1 MSNHGRTVL
10 AILKAS
16 RGFLEERGIR
26 DARRPCDLLM
36 ARLLNC
42 KPLELF
48 FKFDL
53 VPNDK
58 LLAAMRRGVK
68 RLAKGEPVQYIL
80 GEWDFMEHTFK
91 VDRRTLIPRPETEL
105 LVQRVLECEA
115 LWRREQPFVVDMGT
129 GTGCIAISLALAKP
143 KGRYLGIDV
152 SRDAL
157 ELAAEN
163 AARLQATDRVAFSD
177 RELSDL
183 IEPDSVS
190 ALVGNLPYVP
200 TADYEQLPTH
210 IRDFEPRRAL
220 DGGPDGLSAIRA
232 AVEEASVVLE
242 DGGLIFLEIDHRQ
255 AEAVCD
261 MLNNAGFG
269 DVAVTKDFAERD
281 RIVSGRMADGE

>member
-1 MSNHGRTVL
+1 
-10 AILKAS
+10 
-16 RGFLEERGIR
+16 
-26 DARRPCDLLM
+26 M

>member
-1 MSNHGRTVL
+1 MSDPGKTVF

-16 RGFLEERGIR
+16 CGFLEEQGIR
-26 DARRPCDLLM
+26 EARRPCDLLM
-36 ARLLNC
+36 ARLLDC

-53 VPNDK
+53 VPDDK

-91 VDRRTLIPRPETEL
+91 VDRRALIPRPETEL

-115 LWRREQPFVVDMGT
+115 LWQREQPFVVDMGT

-143 KGRYLGIDV
+143 RGRYLGIDV

-190 ALVGNLPYVP
+190 ALAGNLPYVP

-220 DGGPDGLSAIRA
+220 DGGPDGLSAISA
-232 AVEEASVVLE
+232 AVEEAAVALE

-255 AEAVCD
+255 AEAVCA
-261 MLNNAGFG
+261 MLNNAGFR
-269 DVAVTKDFAERD
+269 DVAVTRDLAERD
-281 RIVSGRMADGE
+281 RIVSGRLADGE